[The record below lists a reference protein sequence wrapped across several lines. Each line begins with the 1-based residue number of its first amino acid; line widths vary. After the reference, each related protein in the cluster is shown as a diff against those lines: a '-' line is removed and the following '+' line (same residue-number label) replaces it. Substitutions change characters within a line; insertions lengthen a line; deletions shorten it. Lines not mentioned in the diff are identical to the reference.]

1 VPSPNEGVRRLSPH
15 EAFERVEHDA
25 HLYVDVSSVPE
36 FDQGHPTGAYNVPLR
51 EPGSEG
57 PRDNAEFL
65 RVMQACFAD
74 DAKLVLGCRTGQ
86 RSLDAARL
94 LQSAGFRAVVEQ
106 RAGFSGARGVFGE
119 LIEPGWQAAGLPSAT
134 VAEAGHDYAALLTRA
149 LRRG

>member
-1 VPSPNEGVRRLSPH
+1 VPTSDEPVRRLSPR
-15 EAFERVEHDA
+15 EAFERVERDA

-65 RVMQACFAD
+65 RVMRACFAA

-86 RSLDAARL
+86 RSLEAARL
-94 LQSAGFRAVVEQ
+94 LQHAGFRAVVEQ
-106 RAGFSGARGVFGE
+106 RAGFSGARGAFGE
-119 LIEPGWQAAGLPSAT
+119 LIEPGWEAAGLPSAT

-149 LRRG
+149 M